1 MFSMKVKGISIVI
14 LMLLFGISTTCGQDQ
29 NNTTTE
35 QQQSDLTGTISN
47 LEQMRLILLQKLVA
61 IIPVKQSF
69 ASKKASASSECNQ
82 NDLPNTCTYTFKSGQ
97 TLTEAKDLG
106 GYLLTDS
113 FQDKTT
119 NMQLD
124 TEYTIYNRPQCYT
137 LIDNLLQVSLQ
148 VCYPCANNT
157 TSILWL
163 NQTVTNI
170 TTGDSLTWTANC
182 CGNITSR
189 TYSKVPG
196 RPFTPVTAPA
206 VAPATTP
213 LTATGTTPTG
223 TTPTPTGACTVTG
236 QAEIISPI

>member
-1 MFSMKVKGISIVI
+1 MLSMKVKGISIVI
-14 LMLLFGISTTCGQDQ
+14 LMLLFSISTTCGQDQ

-61 IIPVKQSF
+61 IIPVKENF
-69 ASKKASASSECNQ
+69 ASRKATASSECNQ

-97 TLTEAKDLG
+97 NLTEARDSG

-157 TSILWL
+157 TSIVWL

-196 RPFTPVTAPA
+196 RPFAATPAIP
-206 VAPATTP
+206 TP
-213 LTATGTTPTG
+213 DI
-223 TTPTPTGACTVTG
+223 PTPTTTIETCANTLQTAAQTPV
-236 QAEIISPI
+236 